1 LFLVKHEFSFG
12 NSLWLAWVL
21 LFRAAAVVVQPR
33 GFTSK
38 FMSNIWALFS
48 MAFMASYTAN
58 LAAFM
63 VTKEEFHNIKG
74 LEDERVRIFLKKKV
88 KIIFFFVLKKSL

>member
-1 LFLVKHEFSFG
+1 
-12 NSLWLAWVL
+12 
-21 LFRAAAVVVQPR
+21 
-33 GFTSK
+33 
-38 FMSNIWALFS
+38 MSNIWALFS

-74 LEDERVRIFLKKKV
+74 LEDERVRIFLKKK
-88 KIIFFFVLKKSL
+88 S

>member
-1 LFLVKHEFSFG
+1 
-12 NSLWLAWVL
+12 
-21 LFRAAAVVVQPR
+21 
-33 GFTSK
+33 
-38 FMSNIWALFS
+38 

-74 LEDERVRIFLKKKV
+74 LEDERVRIFLKKK
-88 KIIFFFVLKKSL
+88 S